1 VLGALTVLDDQ
12 SEKSGEGKQAA
23 SDVLDGA
30 QAASDVLDLAIDR
43 AIAVS
48 RQLAA
53 ADASVARAID
63 SIVTDDDAEQKPSP
77 SP

>member
-1 VLGALTVLDDQ
+1 MLDDQ
-12 SEKSGEGKQAA
+12 SEKSREGK
-23 SDVLDGA
+23 

-53 ADASVARAID
+53 ADASVARAIEA
-63 SIVTDDDAEQKPSP
+63 IVTDDAEQKPIP
-77 SP
+77 SA